1 MEYTKAEAAV
11 ITLDGFVSLEYKR
24 KAEILQL
31 YKKPQD
37 IFEDV
42 TPAVNYLKE
51 NCSGENGLSSEFFAK
66 SFTLG
71 RFYKIAEKLES
82 KNVTVITC
90 YSKDYP
96 EIFKHMRGAP
106 LALYCKGRSEL
117 LTAEHKIG
125 VVGSRKTLPFVLKK
139 CEQICEELA
148 GSGAVIVSG
157 SAIGGDRSALL
168 GGLKSGNVISVTA
181 SGFDCVS
188 PESNRELLNKI
199 ASSGLLISEY
209 PPEVPAVGWHYPL
222 RNRIIAA
229 LSDCAFIISGDENSG
244 TRYTVQYAEALSKR
258 IYAFPYSIGERSG
271 ALCNHLIKVGKASL
285 VEEAEDIAAGENVN
299 LGGGESLN
307 LEPEEEEIVSA
318 LDGEK
323 TVDELV
329 EATGKKAYEIMPVLS
344 MLEIKGV
351 CSRGAGNT
359 WTVIK
364 RKK

>member
-1 MEYTKAEAAV
+1 MEYTKTEAAV
-11 ITLDGFVSLEYKR
+11 ITLDGFASLEYKR
-24 KAEILQL
+24 KAEILKL
-31 YKKPQD
+31 YKNPQD
-37 IFEDV
+37 IFENV
-42 TPAVNYLKE
+42 LPAVGYLKE
-51 NCSGENGLSSEFFAK
+51 NGSGENDLSAEFFAK
-66 SFTLG
+66 SFTLE
-71 RFYKIAEKLES
+71 RFYETAERLKR
-82 KNVTVITC
+82 KNVSVITC
-90 YSKDYP
+90 FSLDYP

-106 LALYCKGRSEL
+106 LALYCKGRTEL
-117 LTAEHKIG
+117 LKEENKIG

-139 CEQICEELA
+139 CEQICEELS

-199 ASSGLLISEY
+199 AEQGLLISEY

-229 LSDCAFIISGDENSG
+229 LSDCTFIISGDENSG

-285 VEEAEDIAAGENVN
+285 VEEAEDIAAGENIK
-299 LGGGESLN
+299 LGDGGSLN
-307 LEPEEEEIVSA
+307 LEPEEEEIFTA

-359 WTVIK
+359 WTAIK